1 MRRAVLIPFLL
12 VSVQFLFFAP
22 NASWAKSDWTGNANL
37 MIGSKALNEDDWEP
51 VDSQAEIGAEV
62 DFAKKSWPV
71 HLAFAALQSSDEDTF
86 YTDFNDQMMRTKI
99 KASTSELRFGVK
111 KIWDQAPVIRPY
123 VGGGL
128 AIIDAELKTSVG
140 SGFQGGSV
148 KNDDQGIGLWIAG
161 GIYWT
166 LFNKLNL
173 GFAVGYSKATV
184 NLFDIDA
191 ESGGAHG
198 AFCVGYHW

>member
-1 MRRAVLIPFLL
+1 MKSVFYIFVMLLSMPFLT
-12 VSVQFLFFAP
+12 VSTSLA
-22 NASWAKSDWTGNANL
+22 AGDWTGNAGL
-37 MIGSKALNEDDWEP
+37 TFGSKTLDEDDWEP
-51 VDSQAEIGAEV
+51 MESQAEIGADV

-71 HLAFAALQSSDEDTF
+71 HLAFAVLQSSDEDTF
-86 YTDFNDQMMRTKI
+86 YAEFDDELIRTKA

-111 KIWDQAPVIRPY
+111 KIWDQTAVMRPY
-123 VGGGL
+123 IGGGL

-140 SGFQGGSV
+140 SGFQGVSV
-148 KNDDQGIGLWIAG
+148 KSDDQGFGLWVSG

-166 LFNKLNL
+166 LFKRLNL
-173 GFAVGYSKATV
+173 GFSVGYSKATL

-191 ESGGAHG
+191 ESGGGHG

>member
-1 MRRAVLIPFLL
+1 MKKVFFIFIMLL
-12 VSVQFLFFAP
+12 SMPLFSPNISFA
-22 NASWAKSDWTGNANL
+22 ASDWTGNANL
-37 MIGSKALNEDDWEP
+37 ITGSKALDEDDWEP
-51 VDSQAEIGAEV
+51 VESQAEIGADV

-86 YTDFNDQMMRTKI
+86 YTELDDELIRTKA

-111 KIWDQAPVIRPY
+111 KIWDQTDVMRPY

-140 SGFQGGSV
+140 SRFQGVSV
-148 KNDDQGIGLWIAG
+148 KSDDQGFGLWVSG

-166 LFNKLNL
+166 LFKRLNL
-173 GFAVGYSKATV
+173 GFSVGYSKATL

-198 AFCVGYHW
+198 AFCIGYHW